1 MRDLPQSLFDVYAL
15 SLPRGHGFGAW
26 PPLAMWQSE
35 DSRSYAVVTKNDRKN
50 AFGVLAVRRRVD
62 QVWTVLERSTDYSTF
77 EAARR
82 RAESFLHDSTPLPVP
97 PDAAPRPALHDLQGR
112 TPGSLFKLLSRPS
125 HHVAAWLLNQ
135 TYLALPDPD
144 DNWAS
149 DCQTSNFHTRL
160 WEAQL
165 LASFREQGMLVSQPH
180 ASPDFRVQNRSGDE
194 AWIEAVTANPPTA
207 YDHVGAAPTFAPD
220 DPDQQY
226 LGPAAERFAKTL
238 GSKLQRRYDQYP
250 HVAGKPFAIALADF
264 HAPGSMVWS
273 RTALFGYLYGAR
285 IELTRASGKRI
296 PVIHRETHLLGQSR
310 FPAGLFA
317 DAQHQELSALVFSNA
332 CSISKFNRVG
342 VSAGATVEDYR
353 HVRIGTFF
361 DPTPGALDPT
371 PFCLDITSNEYRCL
385 WPHGYEPWSA
395 ELEVFHNPY
404 ARLPLPRSIL
414 PEATH
419 WFERNGET
427 VSESP
432 YETSILSSR
441 TLVLN
446 ADDPM
451 PTLNDFTDPSENSP
465 PHNQR
470 TL

>member
-1 MRDLPQSLFDVYAL
+1 MRDLPLPLFDIYAL

-26 PPLAMWQSE
+26 LPLAMWQS
-35 DSRSYAVVTKNDRKN
+35 DDNRSYAVVTNNQRKS

-62 QVWTVLERSTDYSTF
+62 QVWTVLERSTDLPTF
-77 EAARR
+77 DAARR
-82 RAESFLHDSTPLPVP
+82 RAGSFQQDSPLLPLPP
-97 PDAAPRPALHDLQGR
+97 NTAPRPALDDLQGR
-112 TPGSLFKLLSRPS
+112 PPGSLFKLLSSPS

-135 TYLALPDPD
+135 VYLALPDPD

-180 ASPDFRVQNRSGDE
+180 PSPDFRLQSRGGEE
-194 AWIEAVTANPPTA
+194 AWIEAVTANPTTP
-207 YDHVGAAPTFAPD
+207 YDHIGARPTLAPD

-238 GSKLQRRYDQYP
+238 GTKLQRRYDQYP
-250 HVAGKPFAIALADF
+250 HVTGKPFAIALADF

-273 RTALFGYLYGAR
+273 RTALFGYLYGTR
-285 IELTRASGKRI
+285 IELKRASGKRI
-296 PVIHRETHLLGQSR
+296 PVTHREPHVLGPSR

-317 DAQHQELSALVFSNA
+317 DAKHQELSALLFSNA
-332 CSISKFNRVG
+332 CAISKFYRVG
-342 VSAGATVEDYR
+342 VSAGAAATDFRY
-353 HVRIGTFF
+353 VRVGTFF
-361 DPTPGALDPT
+361 DRTPGALDPI
-371 PFCLDITSNEYRCL
+371 PFCMDITSDEYRRL

-404 ARLPLPRSIL
+404 ARLPFPRSIL

-427 VSESP
+427 ISESP
-432 YETSILSSR
+432 YQTAILSSR

-451 PTLNDFTDPSENSP
+451 PTLQDFTDLSRISP
-465 PHNQR
+465 RH
-470 TL
+470 